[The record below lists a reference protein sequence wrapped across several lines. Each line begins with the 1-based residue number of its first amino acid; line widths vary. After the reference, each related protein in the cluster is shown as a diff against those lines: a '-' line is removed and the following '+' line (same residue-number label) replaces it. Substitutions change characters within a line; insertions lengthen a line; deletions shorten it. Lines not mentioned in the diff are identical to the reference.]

1 MDSLFSRFKRWAF
14 ALKRDAVTLYLCARD
29 ERTPTLAR
37 LLALLVAAY
46 ALSPIDL
53 IPDFIPILGYVDDVI
68 LIPLGVWLVLRLI
81 PAELIAEQR
90 LRASQL
96 LQRPRSKL
104 AAGIIIAI
112 WLCFGAALVVWLLPY
127 VR

>member
-1 MDSLFSRFKRWAF
+1 MNSLFSRFKQWAF
-14 ALKRDAVTLYLCARD
+14 ALKRDAVTLWLCARD
-29 ERTPTLAR
+29 KRTPTLAR

-68 LIPLGVWLVLRLI
+68 LIPLSVWLVLRLI

-104 AAGIIIAI
+104 AAGIIICI
-112 WLCFGAALVVWLLPY
+112 WLCFGAALMVWLFPY

>member
-1 MDSLFSRFKRWAF
+1 MNSLFPRCKRWAF
-14 ALKRDAVTLYLCARD
+14 ALKRDAVTLYLCARHK
-29 ERTPTLAR
+29 RTPALAR
-37 LLALLVAAY
+37 LLAMLVAAY

-53 IPDFIPILGYVDDVI
+53 IPDFIPILGFVDDVI

-112 WLCFGAALVVWLLPY
+112 WLCFGVTLMVCLFQ
-127 VR
+127 